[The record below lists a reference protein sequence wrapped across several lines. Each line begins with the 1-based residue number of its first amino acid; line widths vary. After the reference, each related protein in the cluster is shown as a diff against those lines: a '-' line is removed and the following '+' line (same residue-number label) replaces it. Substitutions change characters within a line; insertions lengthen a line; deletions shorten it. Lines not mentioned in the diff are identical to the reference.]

1 MANRW
6 CGVVGWM
13 AVTIVTAAA
22 AQPALERINA
32 DVVVVAGDTLQV
44 KTATGQMTSIRLA
57 DKARVQSRAA
67 ADSSRLAPG
76 LYVGVTA
83 VPQPDGTLLASQI
96 NVFPESLRG
105 TGEGHRPME
114 TLPGST
120 MTNAT
125 VGTVAA
131 APRSTTTNATVAQAA
146 GNDRSRQ
153 LTLTY
158 AGGEKVVMV
167 PDATPVILSE
177 IGDRSL
183 LVPGAHV
190 VVYASRQADGSLT
203 SERVSVGKNGLVPAS

>member
-6 CGVVGWM
+6 RCMVGWM
-13 AVTIVTAAA
+13 AVTIVTGAG
-22 AQPALERINA
+22 AQPALERIHA

-44 KTATGQMTSIRLA
+44 RTAAGQMTSIRLA
-57 DKARVQSRAA
+57 DKTRVQSRAA

-125 VGTVAA
+125 VGAVAA
-131 APRSTTTNATVAQAA
+131 TPQSTTTNATVAQAA
-146 GNDRSRQ
+146 GSDRSRR

-158 AGGEKVVMV
+158 AGGEKLVIV
-167 PDATPVILSE
+167 PGSTPVILTE

-190 VVYASRQADGSLT
+190 VVYASRQVDGSLA
-203 SERVSVGKNGLVPAS
+203 SERVSVGKNGTVPAS